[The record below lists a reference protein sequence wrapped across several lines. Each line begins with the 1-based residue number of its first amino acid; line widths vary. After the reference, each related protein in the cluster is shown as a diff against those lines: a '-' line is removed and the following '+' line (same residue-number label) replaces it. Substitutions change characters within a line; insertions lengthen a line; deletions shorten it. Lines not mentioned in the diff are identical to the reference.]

1 MFSFV
6 PASRVDR
13 NLPTM
18 KQTAGICSGL
28 HIQLVAPTHMLSSQF
43 PVTTLDGDQPLENS
57 QEDRD
62 LLFEVS
68 ALYFRDLPSS
78 SHCEDTVRR

>member
-1 MFSFV
+1 
-6 PASRVDR
+6 
-13 NLPTM
+13 M

-62 LLFEVS
+62 LLFEI
-68 ALYFRDLPSS
+68 R
-78 SHCEDTVRR
+78 